1 MFPAQ
6 CLATLPRGTGP
17 YVHEMLTPIIVA
29 GLVIAAVWG
38 LYLLPGIFGDHRT
51 TPLNSTEEFDRVTRR
66 MADIQRHSYDAKL
79 ASARDLIRVRRRR
92 ATIVFVILAVASAFL
107 AWRESSLNWLLLH
120 LGIDACFAWY
130 LAMVAQLRQR
140 HAQRIANRYFSDGE
154 TQWEEFPVRV
164 IANR

>member
-1 MFPAQ
+1 
-6 CLATLPRGTGP
+6 
-17 YVHEMLTPIIVA
+17 MLTPIIVA

-38 LYLLPGIFGDHRT
+38 LYLLPGLFGDRRT
-51 TPLNSTEEFDRVTRR
+51 TPLNSTEEFDRVTKR

-79 ASARDLIRVRRRR
+79 ATARDRVRIRRRR
-92 ATIVFVILAVASAFL
+92 ATILFVALAIASAFL

-130 LAMVAQLRQR
+130 LAMLAQLRQR
-140 HAQRIANRYFSDGE
+140 HAQRLANRYFSDGE

>member
-1 MFPAQ
+1 
-6 CLATLPRGTGP
+6 
-17 YVHEMLTPIIVA
+17 MLTPIIVA

-38 LYLLPGIFGDHRT
+38 LYLLPGIFGDQRT

-66 MADIQRHSYDAKL
+66 MADIQRHSYDASV
-79 ASARDLIRVRRRR
+79 ATARDLVRIRRRR
-92 ATIVFVILAVASAFL
+92 ATIIFVVLAVASAFL
-107 AWRESSLNWLLLH
+107 AWREGSLNWLLLH

-130 LAMVAQLRQR
+130 LAMLAQLRQR
-140 HAQRIANRYFSDGE
+140 HAQRLANRYFADGE